1 MYSRAFWFE
10 RRRFRLG
17 WYTHPA
23 NILSVLV
30 VLTLALAVACGGSP
44 AAPDPTAA
52 PATESTGAMSGEAAQ
67 PTSAPQP
74 AAPPAGVEVNPG
86 KLTIMIG
93 DLGTERFD
101 PAVAGGAGGTAQ
113 IYARNMGGYLIS
125 DNETRS
131 LVPGI
136 AEDWGLSADGL
147 TWTFTIRDGV
157 KFHDGSDLT
166 PEDVLWTFQHY
177 FGPEAIDYAT
187 TSLLLMVSRA
197 HEAIELSGSN
207 TVSLTTQSPIT
218 PLATGL
224 SSAGNNWL
232 HILPKRDE
240 VHNVEVELA
249 YDNEPIG
256 AGAMQFVDRVPAS
269 VMQFERFDDFYYQP
283 DNGFAIDKRVNFQWL
298 DLFVVG
304 EEATRVAALRSGEAD
319 IVPASLTTQEQVEAA
334 GGRLVMGQEGIL
346 IEARLLGCWEEQH
359 PCHDKRVRQALEY
372 AIDKELV
379 QNQLYGGP
387 EFFQIKGW
395 FAVTP
400 STISYTPELDP
411 YPFDPDKARQLLAEA
426 GYPGGEGF
434 GKFIVNTNPAIAM
447 PFLVESAQAT
457 ADVWKKELGID
468 VEVRVGDRVGV
479 EKRLDLGELNGQ
491 MLWADNDT
499 RISADR
505 TLRSNYGGL
514 EDADRTHSDPEL
526 AARVHEVT
534 NIVDQDEREQAVAE
548 LMVEL
553 RRESYMLGVGYANI
567 PWGVGPRVL
576 TWEPYPLAGYPSAL
590 HTITLK

>member
-1 MYSRAFWFE
+1 MYTRAFWLE
-10 RRRFRLG
+10 RGRFRLG
-17 WYTHPA
+17 GYAHPP
-23 NILSVLV
+23 NILRVLV

-52 PATESTGAMSGEAAQ
+52 PAAEPTGAMSGEPAQ
-67 PTSAPQP
+67 PTAAAQP
-74 AAPPAGVEVNPG
+74 AAPPGEVEVNPG
-86 KLTIMIG
+86 KLTIMVG

-101 PAVAGGAGGTAQ
+101 PAVASGAGGTGP
-113 IYARNMGGYLIS
+113 IYARIMGGYLIS
-125 DNETRS
+125 DNETRG

-136 AEDWGLSADGL
+136 AEDWGFSADGL

-177 FGPEAIDYAT
+177 FGPEAIDYT
-187 TSLLLMVSRA
+187 TSSLLLMVARA
-197 HEAIELSGSN
+197 LDTIELSGPN
-207 TVSLTTQSPIT
+207 TVSLTTQLPIT
-218 PLATGL
+218 PVATEL
-224 SSAGNNWL
+224 SSAGNQWF
-232 HILPKRDE
+232 HVLPRRDE

-256 AGAMQFVDRVPAS
+256 AGAMQLVARTPAS
-269 VMQFERFDDFYYQP
+269 VMEFERFDDFYYQP
-283 DNGFAIDKRVNFQWL
+283 DNGFAIDKRVNFQSL

-304 EEATRVAALRSGEAD
+304 EEATRVAALRAGEAD
-319 IVPASLTTQEQVEAA
+319 IVPASLNTREQVEAG
-334 GGRLVMGQEGIL
+334 GGRLVMGPEGIL

-372 AIDKELV
+372 AIDKELI

-387 EFFQIKGW
+387 EFFQAKGW

-411 YPFDPDKARQLLAEA
+411 YPYDPDKARQLLEEA
-426 GYPGGEGF
+426 GYPGGDGF

-457 ADVWKKELGID
+457 ADVWRKELGID
-468 VEVRVGDRVGV
+468 VEVRVGDRVSV
-479 EKRLDLGELNGQ
+479 EKRLGAGELNGQ

-505 TLRSNYGGL
+505 TLKSNYGEL
-514 EDADRTHSDPEL
+514 EEPDRTHSDPEL
-526 AARVHEVT
+526 AALVHEVT
-534 NIVDQDEREQAVAE
+534 GIVDQDEREQAVAE
-548 LMVEL
+548 LMVQL

-567 PWGVGPRVL
+567 PWGVGPRVE
-576 TWEPYPLAGYPSAL
+576 TWRPYPLAGYPSAL
-590 HTITLK
+590 FTITLK